1 MVNKLFWILVFSLA
15 GVGFGF
21 GTMFSEGNG

>member
-1 MVNKLFWILVFSLA
+1 LFWILVFSLA